1 MRIQRY
7 RYGGH
12 SPSQFIDLRIPEGPG
27 PYAIIM
33 LIHGGFWRGEYD
45 LSLMDPMAFD
55 LTQRGFGTLNLEYR
69 RTGEA
74 GGGWPGTFLDIVEAL
89 NHVPKLAQDQALDLS
104 RLTLLG
110 HSAGGHLALWV
121 AGQHNMSPASRLS
134 SPKLTIP
141 IHRVISLAGVTDLL
155 AMYQV
160 LHGSSPVGELIG
172 LAPDEDPDR
181 YRQASPIALLP
192 LGVPQVLIHGT
203 EDNRVPI
210 EQSREYR
217 RQAESLGDP
226 VRLIELPGVDHFQ
239 IITPGTSAW
248 DTVTSVLLE

>member
-7 RYGGH
+7 HYGLH

-27 PYAIIM
+27 PYPVIM
-33 LIHGGFWRGEYD
+33 LIHGGFWRAEYD
-45 LSLMDPMAFD
+45 LGLMDPMAYD
-55 LTQRGFGTLNLEYR
+55 LTQRGFATLNLEYR

-74 GGGWPGTFLDIVEAL
+74 GGGWPGTLLDIVEAL
-89 NHVPKLAQDQALDLS
+89 NHVSNLAQDEPLDLS

-121 AGQHNMSPASRLS
+121 AGQHNISPTSLLS
-134 SPKLTIP
+134 GSSLNVP

-155 AMYQV
+155 AMHQV
-160 LHGSSPVGELIG
+160 LHGASPVGDLIG
-172 LAPDEDPDR
+172 LTPDEDVDR
-181 YRQASPIALLP
+181 YRHASPIALLP

-210 EQSREYR
+210 EQSREYWDR
-217 RQAESLGDP
+217 AQQLGDP
-226 VRLIELPGVDHFQ
+226 VQLIELPGVDHFQ
-239 IITPGTSAW
+239 VITPGTSAW
-248 DTVTSVLLE
+248 ETVTSVLVG

>member
-1 MRIQRY
+1 MRIERY
-7 RYGGH
+7 HYGLH

-27 PYAIIM
+27 PYPVIM
-33 LIHGGFWRGEYD
+33 LIHGGFWRAEYD
-45 LSLMDPMAFD
+45 LGLMDPMAYD
-55 LTQRGFGTLNLEYR
+55 LTHRGFATLNLEYR

-74 GGGWPGTFLDIVEAL
+74 GGGWPGTLLDIVDAL
-89 NHVPKLAQDQALDLS
+89 NYLPNLASGEPLDLS

-121 AGQHNMSPASRLS
+121 AGQHNMGSVSPLS
-134 SPKLTIP
+134 GSSLNLP

-155 AMYQV
+155 AMHQV
-160 LHGSSPVGELIG
+160 LHGAAPVGDLMG
-172 LAPDEDPDR
+172 LSPEEDPDR
-181 YRQASPIALLP
+181 YRDASPIALLP

-210 EQSREYR
+210 EQSRAYR
-217 RQAESLGDP
+217 NRAQELGDP
-226 VRLIELPGVDHFQ
+226 IQLIELQGVDHFQ

-248 DTVTSVLLE
+248 DTVASALLE